1 MIVAKYL
8 NVSIKVLLEGWIGV
22 WVLTLRLD
30 VLRVTILY
38 LANDIRLGV
47 SCSVPIF
54 PSFKSC
60 EIDSTLLVTI
70 NVFELIQITSW
81 LGAWLV
87 ARLGSTL
94 L

>member
-30 VLRVTILY
+30 VLRVTVLY

-54 PSFKSC
+54 
-60 EIDSTLLVTI
+60 
-70 NVFELIQITSW
+70 
-81 LGAWLV
+81 
-87 ARLGSTL
+87 RLKVVK
-94 L
+94 